1 MRGRKLHY
9 SVLYPA
15 APADSESQENQ
26 NTLETDTSVPFLS
39 YEAGELFPEPEIQK
53 LLIEIAGDLDE
64 VDKFVNKMNTE
75 LASEQEPKPRF
86 TLERRKSIFK

>member
-1 MRGRKLHY
+1 MHY
-9 SVLYPA
+9 SVPYPA
-15 APADSESQENQ
+15 APTDAEMQENQ
-26 NTLETDTSVPFLS
+26 NTVEMDTSVPIPS
-39 YEAGELFPEPEIQK
+39 YETGELFPEPEIQK

-64 VDKFVNKMNTE
+64 VDRFVNKLNTE